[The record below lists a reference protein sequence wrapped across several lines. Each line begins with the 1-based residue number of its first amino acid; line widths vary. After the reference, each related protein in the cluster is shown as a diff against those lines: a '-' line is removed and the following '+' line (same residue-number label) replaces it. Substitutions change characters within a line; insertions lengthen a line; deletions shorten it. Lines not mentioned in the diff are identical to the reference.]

1 MRNHLLTFVTAL
13 ALGHA
18 GAAVRAQSPAAAS
31 PRPVFEA
38 ATVKP
43 NKDGGPFNLLF
54 QPGGRFRATNVT
66 AKMLIGAA
74 YGTPQP
80 LPDFQISG
88 GPKWLDTDRFDIV
101 AKAAG
106 DPQPQNNAPP
116 AIMFQMLQS
125 LLEDRFHLKV
135 RRETS
140 EVPVFVLQLAR
151 PDSKLGPRFRPTD
164 TDCAALMRAALAS
177 GAGPPPPPAPGERP
191 RCGARTF
198 PGNISAG
205 AMTLTQVVN
214 GLSRLRDL
222 NRQVVD
228 RTGLT
233 GAYDVDLVWT
243 PDASLLPPAGDRPAG
258 GPPLPP
264 IDPNGPSIFTA
275 IQEQWGLKLEPSRAP
290 MNMLVIDAVERP
302 TDD

>member
-1 MRNHLLTFVTAL
+1 MRNHLLNVVTVL
-13 ALGHA
+13 AVSPGIGVH
-18 GAAVRAQSPAAAS
+18 AQSPAPAT
-31 PRPVFEA
+31 PRPSFEA
-38 ATVKP
+38 ASVKP
-43 NKDGGPFNLLF
+43 NKEGGPFSLFF

-66 AKMLIGAA
+66 AKALISAA

-80 LPDFQISG
+80 LPDFQIVG
-88 GPKWLDTDRFDIV
+88 GPKWLDTDRFDVV

-125 LLEDRFHLKV
+125 LLEERFHLKV
-135 RRETS
+135 RHETS
-140 EVPVFVLQLAR
+140 DVPVFVLQLAR
-151 PDSKLGPRFRPTD
+151 PDGKLGPRLRPTD
-164 TDCAALMRAALAS
+164 TDCADLMRAAREN
-177 GAGPPPPPAPGERP
+177 GGGPAPPPAPGERP
-191 RCGARTF
+191 RCGTRMF

-205 AMTLTQVVN
+205 AQTLTQVVN

-228 RTGLT
+228 RTGLA
-233 GAYDVDLVWT
+233 GVYDLDLVWT
-243 PDASLLPPAGDRPAG
+243 PDAASQPPGDRPAG
-258 GPPLPP
+258 APPLPP

>member
-1 MRNHLLTFVTAL
+1 MRNHLLAVVTAVV
-13 ALGHA
+13 LGL
-18 GAAVRAQSPAAAS
+18 AAVGLRAQSPGPS
-31 PRPVFEA
+31 LERPAFEA
-38 ATVKP
+38 ASAKP
-43 NKDGGPFNLLF
+43 NKDGGPFNLVF
-54 QPGGRFRATNVT
+54 MPGGRFRATNVT
-66 AKMLIGAA
+66 VKMLIGAA

-125 LLEDRFHLKV
+125 LLEDRFHLKTH
-135 RRETS
+135 RETS
-140 EVPVFVLQLAR
+140 DVPVFVLQFAH
-151 PDSKLGPRFRPTD
+151 PDGKLGPKFRPTD
-164 TDCAALMRAALAS
+164 TDCAALMRAARES
-177 GAGPPPPPAPGERP
+177 GGPPPPPAPGERP
-191 RCGARTF
+191 RCGARMF
-198 PGNISAG
+198 AGNLSAG
-205 AMTLTQVVN
+205 AMSLAQVVN
-214 GLSRLRDL
+214 GLSRTRDL

-233 GAYDVDLVWT
+233 GAYDIDLVWT
-243 PDASLLPPAGDRPAG
+243 PDAASLPPAGDRPAG
-258 GPPLPP
+258 APPLPP

-290 MNMLVIDAVERP
+290 MNLLVIDAVDRP